1 MNVRGGDTGT
11 GDRPAAATGGTP
23 PRARSQATAPTAVTR
38 LDTVGS
44 TEVTAEIPVLPSG
57 TTEHHSYGVLLPDG
71 TIWYPGSSRRLPA
84 PFLLRLFVWFLFFL
98 VVLGAVG
105 LAVEHFHPTWLSF
118 LRNTSS
124 PAAAG
129 PAAPSSSSS
138 STLATTSGFRRV
150 AVSATGAT
158 YSVPASSYTI
168 ELTLFQACWT
178 KIKSP
183 ASAATYLIEQ
193 TLLPSQSPKL
203 VNVSGSSSVSL
214 AAQASSITIRSG
226 STVLGKIT
234 APKVAYTYT
243 FVTSAG

>member
-1 MNVRGGDTGT
+1 M
-11 GDRPAAATGGTP
+11 
-23 PRARSQATAPTAVTR
+23 
-38 LDTVGS
+38 DTVGS
-44 TEVTAEIPVLPSG
+44 TEVTAEIPALPSG

-84 PFLLRLFVWFLFFL
+84 PFLLRLFVWFVFFL
-98 VVLGAVG
+98 LVLGAVG

-118 LRNTSS
+118 LRNTAS
-124 PAAAG
+124 PAVAG
-129 PAAPSSSSS
+129 PASGSTTSS
-138 STLATTSGFRRV
+138 STPAASSGFRRV
-150 AVSATGAT
+150 AANATGAT

-183 ASAATYLIEQ
+183 PSAATYLLEQ
-193 TLLPSQSPKL
+193 TLLPSESPKL
-203 VNVSGSSSVSL
+203 VNVSGSSSVDL

-226 STVLGKIT
+226 STVLGEIT

-243 FVTSAG
+243 FVASTS